1 MDDGEDAQCWHQLQT
16 AMAAHYYHCAK
27 ADELTKRIAT
37 LWKAFT
43 DEQPADAEDPKRLN
57 SLYMESLDA
66 GKAEKLP
73 QIPHD
78 LTKKRLPPH
87 LWKSGAGFGAARQA
101 PAHASCAHKS
111 ALLRM
116 FEAVLTGSITGAEPP
131 PSCPEMW
138 LDPDLAVYVSGPG
151 SAPFL
156 SDAKHVELERKWEQL
171 LSRYGNEM
179 SSLIESEDLKNDP
192 GSYAR
197 LMSGFRHELLNGRS
211 PEVPCD
217 ELLAEAS
224 VVYRTI
230 YQNRQNQTCGHC
242 VQCSSASPPKR
253 VRKFTFVWNVCG
265 DLLLHLKQRNRN
277 SGTGRAPMAVDAAR
291 LRTRLRPRRR
301 RKEPVEPVEP
311 QMDDGEDAQCW
322 HQLHHNL

>member
-1 MDDGEDAQCWHQLQT
+1 
-16 AMAAHYYHCAK
+16 
-27 ADELTKRIAT
+27 
-37 LWKAFT
+37 
-43 DEQPADAEDPKRLN
+43 
-57 SLYMESLDA
+57 MESLDA

-171 LSRYGNEM
+171 LSRCAWMRRRTPRVPGRR
-179 SSLIESEDLKNDP
+179 SEALYK
-192 GSYAR
+192 
-197 LMSGFRHELLNGRS
+197 
-211 PEVPCD
+211 
-217 ELLAEAS
+217 
-224 VVYRTI
+224 
-230 YQNRQNQTCGHC
+230 
-242 VQCSSASPPKR
+242 
-253 VRKFTFVWNVCG
+253 
-265 DLLLHLKQRNRN
+265 
-277 SGTGRAPMAVDAAR
+277 AVAAR
-291 LRTRLRPRRR
+291 LWTTAPLGSPSRITCCGRR
-301 RKEPVEPVEP
+301 
-311 QMDDGEDAQCW
+311 Q
-322 HQLHHNL
+322 

>member
-1 MDDGEDAQCWHQLQT
+1 
-16 AMAAHYYHCAK
+16 
-27 ADELTKRIAT
+27 
-37 LWKAFT
+37 
-43 DEQPADAEDPKRLN
+43 
-57 SLYMESLDA
+57 
-66 GKAEKLP
+66 
-73 QIPHD
+73 
-78 LTKKRLPPH
+78 
-87 LWKSGAGFGAARQA
+87 
-101 PAHASCAHKS
+101 
-111 ALLRM
+111 
-116 FEAVLTGSITGAEPP
+116 
-131 PSCPEMW
+131 
-138 LDPDLAVYVSGPG
+138 
-151 SAPFL
+151 
-156 SDAKHVELERKWEQL
+156 
-171 LSRYGNEM
+171 M

-197 LMSGFRHELLNGRS
+197 LMFARTASHPAALSPLKALRAPSDAVALGRSGFRHELLNGRS